1 MLKTHVAPRMSDAA
15 VKAKTGKPWVEWF
28 ALLDKAGA
36 RKHSHV
42 SIVAILHQQYGLGAW
57 WEQMVAVS
65 YEQARGLRK
74 PHEKPEGYEIAKTK
88 TFAEPIPAVFDAWN
102 DPEKRRAWLK
112 NAGFEIRKATP
123 EKSLRFTWV
132 DGKTQVT
139 VDFYSAGK
147 LKSRAAVQHSKL
159 PSAKAAAAMKTYW
172 AAQLECLEAFLL
184 KG

>member
-1 MLKTHVAPRMSDAA
+1 MPKTPVAPRLSDAA
-15 VKAKTGKPWVEWF
+15 VKAKTGKPWAEWF

-36 RKHSHV
+36 KKLPHK

-65 YEQARGLRK
+65 YEQARGMRK

-88 TFAEPIPAVFDAWN
+88 TFAEPIATVFDAWN
-102 DPEKRRAWLK
+102 DREKRRVWLK
-112 NAGFEIRKATP
+112 DHGFEIRKATP

-139 VDFYSAGK
+139 VDFYSAGNSK
-147 LKSRAAVQHSKL
+147 TRVSVQHSKL

-172 AAQLECLEAFLL
+172 AAQLESLEAFL
-184 KG
+184 KS